1 MLVGLERLKLEHLEE
16 TLVSLSL
23 ALKLFRL
30 DELRLLLTDIKLE
43 LETVDFH
50 EMGDCP
56 IGTKGNPSSSSDTSE
71 GIQNSL
77 CHDSGNLYLSC
88 KDHRLVT
95 E

>member
-1 MLVGLERLKLEHLEE
+1 MLAGLERLKLEHLEE

-30 DELRLLLTDIKLE
+30 DELRLLLTDILDDP
-43 LETVDFH
+43 VDFQ
-50 EMGDCP
+50 GIDDDCP

-77 CHDSGNLYLSC
+77 CQDNGNLYLSC
-88 KDHRLVT
+88 KDK
-95 E
+95 